1 MSDRGNVYTFTC
13 RLTDRTR
20 LRLGDANNA
29 FATDLMPFFS
39 HKPGQSSTSSSGYGH
54 DPRSDPSLSQVQ
66 RRPLS
71 KTPSPQRIPSLPT
84 VMEERSEDASSMSRR
99 SFSTQST
106 VIDDRDSVDVAEAVR
121 SYQLSY
127 GQAAPSLPTIDS
139 GEPLTWDTARPPT
152 DDPFTTPTRP
162 RTYFPSHD
170 YERPQSTSSFHSA
183 WSLPSRP
190 DSAHF
195 GIPGSPSKGSYTH
208 LHQPPSGIRLLS
220 GNSPVDHFKFDTEG
234 YASGALPRSLYRSPR
249 SRSPTPA
256 VDDDDYRISSDGT
269 VHYTGESRTTG
280 YTYDDTMSTRQ
291 PQYTEVDEG
300 DEEEYDEESDE
311 DIKDGTDEETEE
323 GREEEDDDEYM
334 TGDGTSEKHSS
345 IPKPKKWVNYSGL
358 PGDSTPID
366 TAESANPTTQ
376 HFGPAPMGRIHRR
389 HKKRRVQLTN
399 GNLVMDLPVPPKL
412 ILPLRKS
419 DRETGFT
426 RYTAVTCDPD
436 DFEKCGLFLRQNESN
451 RPTELFICVTMYN
464 VRSHPPRIRD
474 LLIRFQLIGG

>member
-1 MSDRGNVYTFTC
+1 
-13 RLTDRTR
+13 
-20 LRLGDANNA
+20 
-29 FATDLMPFFS
+29 
-39 HKPGQSSTSSSGYGH
+39 
-54 DPRSDPSLSQVQ
+54 
-66 RRPLS
+66 
-71 KTPSPQRIPSLPT
+71 
-84 VMEERSEDASSMSRR
+84 MSRH

-106 VIDDRDSVDVAEAVR
+106 ATDDRDSVDVAEAVR

-162 RTYFPSHD
+162 RTYVPSHD

-195 GIPGSPSKGSYTH
+195 GVPGSPSKGSYTH

-220 GNSPVDHFKFDTEG
+220 GNSPVDHFKYDTEG
-234 YASGALPRSLYRSPR
+234 YATGALPRSLYRSPR

-256 VDDDDYRISSDGT
+256 VDDEDYRISAEGT

-280 YTYDDTMSTRQ
+280 YTYDNTRSMRQ
-291 PQYTEVDEG
+291 PQYTEVD
-300 DEEEYDEESDE
+300 DEEEEGEDEEGEYEEDDDE
-311 DIKDGTDEETEE
+311 DIKDGTDEET
-323 GREEEDDDEYM
+323 RESRGEEDDDESM
-334 TGDGTSEKHSS
+334 TGDDVSEKHSYM
-345 IPKPKKWVNYSGL
+345 PKPKKWVNYSGL
-358 PGDSTPID
+358 PGDSTDPV
-366 TAESANPTTQ
+366 ESPMPTTQ

-389 HKKRRVQLTN
+389 HKKRRIQLTN

-419 DRETGFT
+419 DTETGFT

-451 RPTELFICVTMYN
+451 RSTELFICVTMYN
-464 VRSHPPRIRD
+464 VRSYTLRIRD
-474 LLIRFQLIGG
+474 LLIQFQIIGGRGLILPDHTRFDEEYCTPVFSEKLTHVGERCMEKGTSIGFSCCDREVTNSPGCCLHCRGWSQKSPPSRP